1 MIKAINENRMYEAF
15 GAGTA
20 VIVSP
25 VESFKYQGQTHKVPI
40 DKEKGAGKL
49 TQRILKE
56 LNDIQYG
63 RTKRPEW
70 QFDVCA
76 K

>member
-1 MIKAINENRMYEAF
+1 MIKAINEGRMYEAF

-25 VESFKYQGQTHKVPI
+25 VESFKYVGERHQVPI

-49 TQRILKE
+49 TQRIQKE

-63 RTKRPEW
+63 RVKRPEW
-70 QFDVCA
+70 QIDVCA